1 MKYFLASIFSLFLLF
16 SCSQDEYDV
25 AEPMLVVEGW
35 IDAGGFPK
43 VILTQTI
50 PVSDKEHKLDDLGEY
65 VIKWAKVTISD
76 GERSVVLTGKYSPDY
91 FPPYIYTT
99 GDIRGE
105 AGKTYY
111 LTVQY
116 EDFYATA
123 ETTIPAKVNVEGFE
137 AGYENDVYRIKA
149 LIDDNPL
156 EKNWYK
162 FFIKVFERDSMYLSS
177 NFAVIDDK
185 DYLFPSS
192 IPVEFGKSPIYDS
205 DRSYILT
212 EKDRVLIK
220 FAQID
225 SVAYSFWDNY
235 KNLVELGQNAFFRY
249 SSSLPTN
256 ITGGVGYWFGYG
268 ASEYLF
274 EPYNHANPER
284 IK

>member
-16 SCSQDEYDV
+16 SCSQDEYDS

-65 VIKWAKVTISD
+65 VIKWAKVTIFD
-76 GERSVVLTGKYSPDY
+76 GERSVVLTGKPSPDY

-99 GDIRGE
+99 GEMRGE

-123 ETTIPAKVNVEGFE
+123 ETTIPAKVKVEGFE

-185 DYLFPSS
+185 DYLFPCN

-205 DRSYILT
+205 DRSYVLT

-274 EPYNHANPER
+274 EPYNHANPVC

>member
-1 MKYFLASIFSLFLLF
+1 MKYFLASILSLFLLF
-16 SCSQDEYDV
+16 SCSQDEYDS

-43 VILTQTI
+43 VILTKTI

-65 VIKWAKVTISD
+65 LIKWAKVTISD

-99 GDIRGE
+99 GEMRGE

-123 ETTIPAKVNVEGFE
+123 ETTIPAKVKVEGFE

-156 EKNWYK
+156 ENNWYK
-162 FFIKVFERDSMYLSS
+162 FFIRVFERDSMYLSS

-185 DYLFPSS
+185 DYLFPCN
-192 IPVEFGKSPIYDS
+192 IPVELGKSPIYDS
-205 DRSYILT
+205 DRSYVLT
-212 EKDRVLIK
+212 EKDRVIIK

-274 EPYNHANPER
+274 EPYNHANPVC

>member
-1 MKYFLASIFSLFLLF
+1 M
-16 SCSQDEYDV
+16 
-25 AEPMLVVEGW
+25 
-35 IDAGGFPK
+35 
-43 VILTQTI
+43 
-50 PVSDKEHKLDDLGEY
+50 
-65 VIKWAKVTISD
+65 
-76 GERSVVLTGKYSPDY
+76 
-91 FPPYIYTT
+91 
-99 GDIRGE
+99 
-105 AGKTYY
+105 
-111 LTVQY
+111 
-116 EDFYATA
+116 
-123 ETTIPAKVNVEGFE
+123 
-137 AGYENDVYRIKA
+137 
-149 LIDDNPL
+149 IDDNPL

-185 DYLFPSS
+185 DYLFPCN
-192 IPVEFGKSPIYDS
+192 IPVELGKSPIYDS
-205 DRSYILT
+205 DRSYVLT
-212 EKDRVLIK
+212 EKDRVIIK

-274 EPYNHANPER
+274 EPYNHANPVR